1 MDMKKDD
8 NVLEVKYKLTGIGV
22 KTPKYATEGSSCFDL
37 YAAEDAVI
45 EPAQTVVV
53 GTGVIFEPP
62 KGYGIMV
69 YPRSGIS
76 SKVPLRFANGVGVID
91 NDYRGEVKILL
102 ENVRPE
108 KNKVYKVPAYQK
120 VDGEVVEDFRNF
132 YPEGT
137 IKVFKGDRIAQAM
150 PVEIFNTELVRTK
163 ELSDTSRGK
172 GGLGSTGVK

>member
-1 MDMKKDD
+1 MEMKKDD
-8 NVLEVKYKLTGIGV
+8 VLEVKFKTTTVGIKL
-22 KTPKYATEGSSCFDL
+22 PKYGTEGSSCFDL
-37 YAAEDAVI
+37 YAAEDVFI
-45 EPAQTVVV
+45 QPAETVVV
-53 GTGVIFEPP
+53 GTGIIFEPP
-62 KGYGIMV
+62 EGYGMMV

-108 KNKVYKVPAYQK
+108 KFKVFKVPAYQL
-120 VDGEVVEDFRNF
+120 VDGTVVEDFKVY

-137 IKVFKGDRIAQAM
+137 IKICKGDRIAQCM
-150 PVEIFNTELVRTK
+150 PVPVFKANLTRTK
-163 ELSDTSRGK
+163 ELSETDRGK